1 MTQPPAM
8 TSNRPYLLRAV
19 HEWICDNG
27 LTPYIVV
34 DAARPGLQVPPQAVS
49 EGRVVLNL
57 APRAVARLEIGNEAI
72 TFMARFGGV
81 SHAVTVPVAAVQAI
95 YARENGQGMLLAEDA
110 AVAAAPTGSNDAPAR
125 DDVSMAGKPTATPS
139 LQAVPKP
146 AQDADAS
153 GDAAGSRPGDGKP
166 DKPRP
171 KGKPSL
177 HVVK

>member
-1 MTQPPAM
+1 M

-34 DAARPGLQVPPQAVS
+34 DASQPGVRVPPQSVN

-57 APRAVARLEIGNEAI
+57 APRAVARLEIGNDAM

-81 SHAVTVPVAAVQAI
+81 SQSVTVPIAAIQAI

-110 AVAAAPTGSNDAPAR
+110 TVATAPNGPTDLPPATADESQASKPAA
-125 DDVSMAGKPTATPS
+125 PS

-146 AQDADAS
+146 AQDASVSD
-153 GDAAGSRPGDGKP
+153 DAAGDDDKP

>member
-1 MTQPPAM
+1 M

-34 DAARPGLQVPPQAVS
+34 DAGRPGLKVPPQAVS

-57 APRAVARLEIGNEAI
+57 APRAVAHLEIGNDAI
-72 TFMARFGGV
+72 SFMARFGGV
-81 SHAVTVPVAAVQAI
+81 SQTVSVPVAAVQAI

-110 AVAAAPTGSNDAPAR
+110 AVAAAPAGSSDSPAR
-125 DDVSMAGKPTATPS
+125 DDVSMGGKPTAPA

-146 AQDADAS
+146 AQDKDVS
-153 GDAAGSRPGDGKP
+153 GDRAGSRPGDGKP
-166 DKPRP
+166 DKPGP

>member
-1 MTQPPAM
+1 M

-27 LTPYIVV
+27 LTPHIVV
-34 DAARPGLQVPPQAVS
+34 DAARPGVQVPPQAVND
-49 EGRVVLNL
+49 GRVVLNL
-57 APRAVARLEIGNEAI
+57 APRAVSRLEIGNDVI

-81 SHAVTVPVAAVQAI
+81 SQAVSVPVAAVQAI
-95 YARENGQGMLLAEDA
+95 YARENGQGMLMAEDPPSTA
-110 AVAAAPTGSNDAPAR
+110 APVAAAGEPPAKT
-125 DDVSMAGKPTATPS
+125 SGPS
-139 LQAVPKP
+139 LQAVPTSVQQP
-146 AQDADAS
+146 PAS
-153 GDAAGSRPGDGKP
+153 GEAGESSSPSSGDEP

>member
-1 MTQPPAM
+1 MTEEQTPAM

-34 DAARPGLQVPPQAVS
+34 DAAKPGLQVPPQAIS

-57 APRAVARLEIGNEAI
+57 APRAIARLEIGNDAI

-81 SHAVTVPVAAVQAI
+81 SHAVSVPVAAVQAI

-110 AVAAAPTGSNDAPAR
+110 AGTVSSAPSPGASPA
-125 DDVSMAGKPTATPS
+125 KPTPPA
-139 LQAVPKP
+139 LQAVPTS
-146 AQDADAS
+146 AQDASVSDDA
-153 GDAAGSRPGDGKP
+153 DKNGDGDKP

>member
-1 MTQPPAM
+1 M

-27 LTPYIVV
+27 LTPHIVV
-34 DAARPGLQVPPQAVS
+34 DAEKPGVQVPPQAIN

-57 APRAVARLEIGNEAI
+57 APRAVSRLEIGNDAI

-81 SHAVTVPVAAVQAI
+81 SHAVSVPVLAVQAI
-95 YARENGQGMLLAEDA
+95 YARENGQGMLLAEDTTSA
-110 AVAAAPTGSNDAPAR
+110 PPVQPSDAAPDRP
-125 DDVSMAGKPTATPS
+125 VIPS
-139 LQAVPKP
+139 LQAVPTST
-146 AQDADAS
+146 QDASVSDGDQDES
-153 GDAAGSRPGDGKP
+153 GDGDKP

-171 KGKPSL
+171 KGKPTL

>member
-1 MTQPPAM
+1 MTDGPAM

-19 HEWICDNG
+19 HAWICDNG
-27 LTPYIVV
+27 LTPHIVV
-34 DAARPGLQVPPQAVS
+34 DAGKPGVRVPPQAIN

-57 APRAVARLEIGNEAI
+57 APRAVTNLEIGNDAI

-81 SHAVTVPVAAVQAI
+81 SQPVNVPVAAVQAI

-110 AVAAAPTGSNDAPAR
+110 GTAPAVELGDAASSR
-125 DDVSMAGKPTATPS
+125 PTMPS
-139 LQAVPKP
+139 LQAVPTS
-146 AQDADAS
+146 AQDATAS
-153 GDAAGSRPGDGKP
+153 DDRDGTPPPGNGGDP

>member
-1 MTQPPAM
+1 M

-27 LTPYIVV
+27 LTPHIVV
-34 DAARPGLQVPPQAVS
+34 DAAKPGVQVPPQAIS

-57 APRAVARLEIGNEAI
+57 APRAVARLEIGNDAI

-81 SHAVTVPVAAVQAI
+81 SQPVNVPIAAVQAI

-110 AVAAAPTGSNDAPAR
+110 PGVAPAIEPPGGAR
-125 DDVSMAGKPTATPS
+125 PAKASTPP
-139 LQAVPKP
+139 LQAVPTSVQEAP
-146 AQDADAS
+146 AADDS
-153 GDAAGSRPGDGKP
+153 GDPPPPGDGP

-171 KGKPSL
+171 KGKPTL

>member
-1 MTQPPAM
+1 M

-34 DAARPGLQVPPQAVS
+34 DAGKPGVKVPPQAIT
-49 EGRVVLNL
+49 EGKVVLNL
-57 APRAVARLEIGNEAI
+57 APRAVARLEIGNVAI

-81 SHAVTVPVAAVQAI
+81 SQSVSVPVAAVQAI
-95 YARENGQGMLLAEDA
+95 YARENGQGMLMAEDA
-110 AVAAAPTGSNDAPAR
+110 AGTAPA
-125 DDVSMAGKPTATPS
+125 VEPTASTPAQSAPS
-139 LQAVPKP
+139 LQAVPSP
-146 AQDADAS
+146 AQDATAS
-153 GDAAGSRPGDGKP
+153 DDGDAASSLPGGGEP

>member
-1 MTQPPAM
+1 M

-34 DAARPGLQVPPQAVS
+34 DAAKPGVQVPPQAVS
-49 EGRVVLNL
+49 DGRVVLNL
-57 APRAVARLEIGNEAI
+57 APRAIARLDIGNDTI

-81 SHAVTVPVAAVQAI
+81 SHAVSVPVAAVQAI

-110 AVAAAPTGSNDAPAR
+110 GGTASSAPSPDASPAKPAAPA
-125 DDVSMAGKPTATPS
+125 
-139 LQAVPKP
+139 LQAVPP
-146 AQDADAS
+146 SVQDASLSDAES
-153 GDAAGSRPGDGKP
+153 EKDDGGDKP

>member
-1 MTQPPAM
+1 VTEEQTPAM

-34 DAARPGLQVPPQAVS
+34 DAAKPGVQVPPQAIS

-57 APRAVARLEIGNEAI
+57 APRAIARLEIGNEAI

-81 SHAVTVPVAAVQAI
+81 GHAVSVPVAAVQAI

-110 AVAAAPTGSNDAPAR
+110 AGMTSSAPSPDASSARPA
-125 DDVSMAGKPTATPS
+125 VPA
-139 LQAVPKP
+139 LQAVPNS
-146 AQDADAS
+146 AQDASLSDGEGEKS
-153 GDAAGSRPGDGKP
+153 DDGDKP

>member
-1 MTQPPAM
+1 M

-34 DAARPGLQVPPQAVS
+34 DAARPGLKVPPQAVS
-49 EGRVVLNL
+49 DGRVVLNL
-57 APRAVARLEIGNEAI
+57 APRAVARLEIGNDAI
-72 TFMARFGGV
+72 SFMARFGGV
-81 SHAVTVPVAAVQAI
+81 SHAVSVPVAAVQAI

-110 AVAAAPTGSNDAPAR
+110 AVAAAPAGSNDSPAK
-125 DDVSMAGKPTATPS
+125 DDVSMAGKATAPS

-146 AQDADAS
+146 SPDPGAS
-153 GDAAGSRPGDGKP
+153 GDGAGSRPDDGKP

>member
-1 MTQPPAM
+1 MTENIPAM

-19 HEWICDNG
+19 HAWISDNG

-34 DAARPGLQVPPQAVS
+34 DAAKPGVQVPPQAIS

-57 APRAVARLEIGNEAI
+57 APRAVAHLQIGNDAI

-81 SHAVTVPVAAVQAI
+81 SHAVSIPVAAVQAI
-95 YARENGQGMLLAEDA
+95 YARENGQGMLLAEETA
-110 AVAAAPTGSNDAPAR
+110 GAAPT
-125 DDVSMAGKPTATPS
+125 KPSTPS
-139 LQAVPKP
+139 LQAVPTP
-146 AQDADAS
+146 AQDAFVSD
-153 GDAAGSRPGDGKP
+153 GDGEKGGGDKP

>member
-1 MTQPPAM
+1 MTEEQTPAM

-34 DAARPGLQVPPQAVS
+34 DAAKPGVQVPPQAIS

-57 APRAVARLEIGNEAI
+57 APRAIARLEIGNDAI

-81 SHAVTVPVAAVQAI
+81 SHAVSVPVAAVQAI

-110 AVAAAPTGSNDAPAR
+110 AGTASPASPDPSPTKSTAPA
-125 DDVSMAGKPTATPS
+125 
-139 LQAVPKP
+139 LQAVPTS
-146 AQDADAS
+146 AQDASVSDDA
-153 GDAAGSRPGDGKP
+153 DKNGDGDKP

>member
-1 MTQPPAM
+1 M

-34 DAARPGLQVPPQAVS
+34 DAARPGVQVPPQAIS
-49 EGRVVLNL
+49 DGRVVLNL
-57 APRAVARLEIGNEAI
+57 APRAVARLEMGHEAI
-72 TFMARFGGV
+72 TFMARFSGV
-81 SHAVTVPVAAVQAI
+81 SHAVNVPVAAVQAI

-110 AVAAAPTGSNDAPAR
+110 AGGSPAVSPSDTPPAKPPTSP
-125 DDVSMAGKPTATPS
+125 PL
-139 LQAVPKP
+139 LQAVPTS
-146 AQDADAS
+146 AQDASVTDDADR
-153 GDAAGSRPGDGKP
+153 GDDKP

>member
-34 DAARPGLQVPPQAVS
+34 DAARPGLKVPPQAVS
-49 EGRVVLNL
+49 DGRVVLNL
-57 APRAVARLEIGNEAI
+57 APRAVARLEIGNDAI
-72 TFMARFGGV
+72 SFTARFGGV
-81 SHAVTVPVAAVQAI
+81 SHAVSVPVAAVQAI

-110 AVAAAPTGSNDAPAR
+110 AVAAAPAGSNDSPAK
-125 DDVSMAGKPTATPS
+125 DDVSMAGKPTAPS

-146 AQDADAS
+146 ARDVDAS
-153 GDAAGSRPGDGKP
+153 GDRAGSRPDDGKP

>member
-1 MTQPPAM
+1 MTEQSPAM

-27 LTPYIVV
+27 LTPHIVV
-34 DAARPGLQVPPQAVS
+34 DAGKPGVQVPPQAVS
-49 EGRVVLNL
+49 DGRVVLNL
-57 APRAVARLEIGNEAI
+57 APRAVAHLEIGNDAI

-81 SHAVTVPVAAVQAI
+81 SQTVNVPVAAVQAI

-110 AVAAAPTGSNDAPAR
+110 PGTAPPIAPMGDAP
-125 DDVSMAGKPTATPS
+125 STKPSGPP
-139 LQAVPKP
+139 LQAVPKSVQESP
-146 AQDADAS
+146 AADDTGGSPSTS
-153 GDAAGSRPGDGKP
+153 GDGP

>member
-1 MTQPPAM
+1 M

-34 DAARPGLQVPPQAVS
+34 DAAKPGVQVPPQAIS
-49 EGRVVLNL
+49 DGRVVLNL
-57 APRAVARLEIGNEAI
+57 APRAIAHLEIGNDAI
-72 TFMARFGGV
+72 SFMARFGGV
-81 SHAVTVPVAAVQAI
+81 SHAVSVPVAAVQAI

-110 AVAAAPTGSNDAPAR
+110 PGVAPAIEPSSDAR
-125 DDVSMAGKPTATPS
+125 STKPSSPS
-139 LQAVPKP
+139 LQAVPTS
-146 AQDADAS
+146 AQDATVSDDA
-153 GDAAGSRPGDGKP
+153 DKDGDGDKP

>member
-1 MTQPPAM
+1 M

-34 DAARPGLQVPPQAVS
+34 DAARPGVQVPPQAIS

-57 APRAVARLEIGNEAI
+57 APRAIARLEIGNDAI

-81 SHAVTVPVAAVQAI
+81 SHAVSVPVAAVQAI

-110 AVAAAPTGSNDAPAR
+110 TGVTSSTPSPDASPA
-125 DDVSMAGKPTATPS
+125 KPTAPA
-139 LQAVPKP
+139 LQAVPTS
-146 AQDADAS
+146 AQDPWLPD
-153 GDAAGSRPGDGKP
+153 GEGEKTGDGDKP

>member
-1 MTQPPAM
+1 M

-19 HEWICDNG
+19 HEWISDNG

-34 DAARPGLQVPPQAVS
+34 DAGKPGVQVPPQAIT
-49 EGRVVLNL
+49 EGKVVLNL
-57 APRAVARLEIGNEAI
+57 APRAVARLEIGNDAI

-81 SHAVTVPVAAVQAI
+81 SHSVSVPVAAVQAI
-95 YARENGQGMLLAEDA
+95 YARENGQGMLMAEDA
-110 AVAAAPTGSNDAPAR
+110 PGTAPAVSASGTAPAKSAAPA
-125 DDVSMAGKPTATPS
+125 
-139 LQAVPKP
+139 LQAVPAP
-146 AQDADAS
+146 AQDATAS
-153 GDAAGSRPGDGKP
+153 DDGDTASPAGGEP

>member
-1 MTQPPAM
+1 M

-49 EGRVVLNL
+49 DGRVVLNL
-57 APRAVARLEIGNEAI
+57 APRAVARLEIGNDVI
-72 TFMARFGGV
+72 SFMARFGGV
-81 SHAVTVPVAAVQAI
+81 SHAVSVPIAAVQAI

-110 AVAAAPTGSNDAPAR
+110 AGEAPAAPDAGASR
-125 DDVSMAGKPTATPS
+125 PTMPS
-139 LQAVPKP
+139 LQAVPAS
-146 AQDADAS
+146 AQDASAS
-153 GDAAGSRPGDGKP
+153 DDSGSGGDNDKP

>member
-1 MTQPPAM
+1 MTEQASAM

-27 LTPYIVV
+27 LTPHIVV
-34 DAARPGLQVPPQAVS
+34 DAESPGVQVPPQAVS

-57 APRAVARLEIGNEAI
+57 APRAVSRLEIGNDAI

-81 SHAVTVPVAAVQAI
+81 SHAVSVPVPAVQAI

-110 AVAAAPTGSNDAPAR
+110 ASAPPVQPAEAAPDKPAAPT
-125 DDVSMAGKPTATPS
+125 
-139 LQAVPKP
+139 LQAVPTS
-146 AQDADAS
+146 AQDASVSD
-153 GDAAGSRPGDGKP
+153 GDQDQSADGDKP

-171 KGKPSL
+171 KGKPTL

>member
-1 MTQPPAM
+1 MTEQSPAM

-27 LTPYIVV
+27 LTPHIVV
-34 DAARPGLQVPPQAVS
+34 DAGKPGVQVPPQAVS
-49 EGRVVLNL
+49 DGRVVLNL
-57 APRAVARLEIGNEAI
+57 APRAVAHLEIGNDAI

-81 SHAVTVPVAAVQAI
+81 SQPVNVPIAAVQAI

-110 AVAAAPTGSNDAPAR
+110 PGTPPPIAPVGDAPA
-125 DDVSMAGKPTATPS
+125 AKPSTPS
-139 LQAVPKP
+139 LQAVPSSVQEAP
-146 AQDADAS
+146 AADDAGESPPPSS
-153 GDAAGSRPGDGKP
+153 GDGP

-171 KGKPSL
+171 KGKPTL